1 VHFRTQHPGACDGRI
16 GAVEVRAATPDA
28 QTIAWS
34 ATRRRPERDAMETSE
49 RHRQHWSANLRITAI
64 LLAVWLFVTFGL
76 GYFARDLNFTF
87 FGWPFS
93 FWVASQ
99 GALVVYGLIVWFY
112 SRHMSKLDRQYGV
125 DEDELP

>member
-1 VHFRTQHPGACDGRI
+1 M
-16 GAVEVRAATPDA
+16 
-28 QTIAWS
+28 
-34 ATRRRPERDAMETSE
+34 PERGAMETSE

-64 LLAVWLFVTFGL
+64 LLTVWLFVTFGL
-76 GYFARDLNFTF
+76 GYCARDLNFTF
-87 FGWPFS
+87 FGWPFG

-99 GALVVYGLIVWFY
+99 GSLVVYGLIVWFY